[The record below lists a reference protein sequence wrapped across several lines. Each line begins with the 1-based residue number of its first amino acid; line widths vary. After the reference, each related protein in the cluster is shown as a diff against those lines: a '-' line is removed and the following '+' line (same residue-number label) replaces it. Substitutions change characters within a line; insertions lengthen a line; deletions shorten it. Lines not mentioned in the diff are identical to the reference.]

1 MMSDSGSSSS
11 QGSLNADAPADAQAT
26 SDQSSLKH
34 KQIDRET
41 TDELFPVH
49 WKSGSLKYVD
59 FKPLTEGGTAELQ
72 TCLDR
77 NLNRVVVYKKLHA
90 HLISSEMENARFL
103 REARVTALISH
114 PGTVPLY
121 EIGRDRSG
129 AMYFTMKRLEGQ
141 DLSEILKMLAARHR
155 PTEAEFPL
163 PRLLDI
169 MIQVCQTLSF
179 AHSSGVIHRD
189 IKPANILV
197 GPYGEVTVLDWGLA
211 KVRGEQVEDLED
223 LASVHLPKG
232 KEAVRM
238 ELTQPGRRYGTP
250 LYMSPEQA
258 EGKAD
263 IDERTDV
270 YNMGSVLFEILTR
283 KNLVFGN
290 KIDEVL
296 KMILE
301 RPTPEPINVAP
312 REEIPKELNAI
323 CFKALQKNP
332 DDRYQTMNEFCD
344 DLIAYRNDEKVSVY
358 HYTLR
363 ERIAQFNQR
372 HVIAL
377 TALGSAAG
385 GAFLYWFLINVVRIS
400 GS

>member
-1 MMSDSGSSSS
+1 MANTDPIPFKDP
-11 QGSLNADAPADAQAT
+11 NDAEAQAG
-26 SDQSSLKH
+26 SDQAESTL
-34 KQIDRET
+34 KQINRET
-41 TDELFPVH
+41 TDELFPQH
-49 WKSGSLKYVD
+49 WKSGSLKYTD

-77 NLNRVVVYKKLHA
+77 NLNRVVVYKKLHD
-90 HLISSEMENARFL
+90 HLADSEMENARFL

-129 AMYFTMKRLEGQ
+129 AMYFTMKKLEGQ
-141 DLSEILKMLAARHR
+141 DLAAILKALAARNR
-155 PTEAEFPL
+155 KMEAEFPL
-163 PRLLDI
+163 SRLIDI

-179 AHSSGVIHRD
+179 AHNSGVIHRD

-197 GPYGEVTVLDWGLA
+197 GPFGEVTVLDWGLA
-211 KVRGEQVEDLED
+211 KVHGEEVEDLEH
-223 LASVHLPKG
+223 LASVQVPKG

-258 EGKAD
+258 EGKSD
-263 IDERTDV
+263 IDERTDI

-283 KNLVFGN
+283 ESLVFGN

-296 KMILE
+296 EMILE
-301 RPTPEPINVAP
+301 RPTPIPLEVAP

-323 CFKALQKNP
+323 CLKALQKNP
-332 DDRYQTMNEFCD
+332 DDRYQTMQAFCD
-344 DLIAYRNDEKVSVY
+344 DLLAYRNNENVSVY
-358 HYTLR
+358 RYTLS
-363 ERIAQFNQR
+363 ERIAQFNHR

-377 TALGSAAG
+377 TALGAAAAG
-385 GAFLYWFLINVVRIS
+385 AMLCWFILWHVRHA